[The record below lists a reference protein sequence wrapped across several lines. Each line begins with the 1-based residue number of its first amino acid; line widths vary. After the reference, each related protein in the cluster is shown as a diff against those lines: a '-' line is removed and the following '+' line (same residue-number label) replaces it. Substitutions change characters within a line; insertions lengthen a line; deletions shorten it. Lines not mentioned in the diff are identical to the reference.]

1 MTSPTGWEVPSPR
14 AVTTPF
20 DVPPRQPTLT
30 WTRPPA
36 EPVAGPPAEPLP
48 PSPGRRGGTAR
59 RLAPALGAALVS
71 AATVWTLLTVGPLAG
86 GPDAGTAQDVAKAEP
101 ERTDTG
107 WQPLDVSGGFVV
119 TGDGAR
125 YRVIDGV
132 CYLQVHLRDPDGLW
146 GANAP
151 IAMLPAS
158 ARPAWNH
165 DFTASRDGV
174 PYSEV
179 GVYDDGQ
186 VLMSRPGDGVVGW
199 LTVSASFPVGH

>member
-1 MTSPTGWEVPSPR
+1 MTSPTGWDVSSPR
-14 AVTTPF
+14 AVTTPV
-20 DVPPRQPTLT
+20 DVPPRQPTLE

-36 EPVAGPPAEPLP
+36 ATHVAPPPAEPLP
-48 PSPGRRGGTAR
+48 PEDRPRAQAG
-59 RLAPALGAALVS
+59 RLAPVVGAALVS
-71 AATVWTLLTVGPLAG
+71 AATVWALMTVGPLAG
-86 GPDAGTAQDVAKAEP
+86 DRAAGPAQDVAKAEP

-107 WQPLDVSGGFVV
+107 WQPLAVSGGFVV

-125 YRVIDGV
+125 YRVVDGI
-132 CYLQVHLRDPDGLW
+132 CYLQVHLRDPDGIW
-146 GANAP
+146 AANAP
-151 IAMLPAS
+151 IAMLPAA

-165 DFTASRDGV
+165 DFVASRDGV